1 MKAWGAIGYHL
12 VYSILRNVPFQQDN
26 ARARA
31 ASVVKSFLCTE
42 KHNLEV
48 HIKTQHGRAI
58 SQSQPAIHIRG
69 VIYQILQLI

>member
-48 HIKTQHGRAI
+48 HIKTQRGRAVGQWD
-58 SQSQPAIHIRG
+58 SSFMG
-69 VIYQILQLI
+69 LLQFPLAVF